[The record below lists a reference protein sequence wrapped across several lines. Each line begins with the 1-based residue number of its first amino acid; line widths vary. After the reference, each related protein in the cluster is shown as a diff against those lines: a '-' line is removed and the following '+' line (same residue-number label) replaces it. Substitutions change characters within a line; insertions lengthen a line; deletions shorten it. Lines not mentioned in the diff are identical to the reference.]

1 MFVETLGTYACQGR
15 LVFSKQQF
23 TLFKKL
29 EMVQSSGKYGINL
42 LDFSEVREGQLTRE
56 FW

>member
-1 MFVETLGTYACQGR
+1 MFVETLGTYACQGQ

-56 FW
+56 F